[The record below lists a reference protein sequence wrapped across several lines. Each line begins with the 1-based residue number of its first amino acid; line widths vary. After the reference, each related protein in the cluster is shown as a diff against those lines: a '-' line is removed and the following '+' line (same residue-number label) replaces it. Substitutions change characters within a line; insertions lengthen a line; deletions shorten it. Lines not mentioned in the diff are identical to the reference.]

1 MYLNVP
7 KNAAVYILLTADG
20 GVMSN
25 EFYSVI
31 DLPPAQFHQ
40 AYPLLQVSGADFTLD
55 QWLEYA
61 KGLHERRD
69 QGAGILS
76 AVSEDGYIHALA
88 TYELWA
94 RCAEARVI
102 EVEYFCYL
110 DLLNRSVGPLLIRAL
125 EERGHIHDCSEVRVR
140 TSQFLDT
147 SGPASSPTV
156 TAMFQRF
163 GYATESDHLRKQF
176 GD

>member
-1 MYLNVP
+1 MYLNAL
-7 KNAAVYILLTADG
+7 KNSSVHILLTVEG

-25 EFYSVI
+25 EFYSVV
-31 DLPPAQFHQ
+31 DLSPAQFRQ

-69 QGAGILS
+69 KGTGILS

-94 RCAEARVI
+94 RCADARVI

-110 DLLNRSVGPLLIRAL
+110 DLLNQSVGPLLIRAL

-140 TSQFLDT
+140 TSQILGT
-147 SGPASSPTV
+147 SGPTSSPTV

-163 GYATESDHLRKQF
+163 GYAPESDHLKKRF
-176 GD
+176 G

>member
-40 AYPLLQVSGADFTLD
+40 AYPLIQVSGADFTLD

-61 KGLHERRD
+61 NGLHEGRD
-69 QGAGILS
+69 KGAGIPS
-76 AVSEDGYIHALA
+76 AVSEDAYCNLCNA
-88 TYELWA
+88 ELQSCRYSHDLPMPTFIVEILNLESRIAVQRAMEW
-94 RCAEARVI
+94 CHDNSGAETPFSR
-102 EVEYFCYL
+102 
-110 DLLNRSVGPLLIRAL
+110 P
-125 EERGHIHDCSEVRVR
+125 
-140 TSQFLDT
+140 
-147 SGPASSPTV
+147 SG
-156 TAMFQRF
+156 RF
-163 GYATESDHLRKQF
+163 
-176 GD
+176 

>member
-7 KNAAVYILLTADG
+7 KNAAVYILLIAEG

-69 QGAGILS
+69 EGAGILS

-125 EERGHIHDCSEVRVR
+125 EERGRMHDCSEVRVR
-140 TSQFLDT
+140 TSQISGT
-147 SGPASSPTV
+147 SAPASSPTV
-156 TAMFQRF
+156 TAMFRRF
-163 GYATESDHLRKQF
+163 GYATESDHLKKQF
-176 GD
+176 G

>member
-1 MYLNVP
+1 
-7 KNAAVYILLTADG
+7 
-20 GVMSN
+20 MSN
-25 EFYSVI
+25 ELYSAV
-31 DLPPAQFHQ
+31 DLPPARFHQ
-40 AYPLLQVSGADFTLD
+40 AYPLIQVSGADFTLD

-69 QGAGILS
+69 KGAGILS

-125 EERGHIHDCSEVRVR
+125 EERGRRFNCSEARVR
-140 TSQFLDT
+140 TSQILGT
-147 SGPASSPTV
+147 SGPTSSPTA

-163 GYATESDHLRKQF
+163 GYATESDHLKKKF
-176 GD
+176 G

>member
-1 MYLNVP
+1 
-7 KNAAVYILLTADG
+7 
-20 GVMSN
+20 MSN

-40 AYPLLQVSGADFTLD
+40 AYPLIQVSGTDFTLD

-61 KGLHERRD
+61 KGLYERRD
-69 QGAGILS
+69 KGAGILS

-102 EVEYFCYL
+102 EVEYFCYV
-110 DLLNRSVGPLLIRAL
+110 DRLNRSVGPLLIRAL
-125 EERGHIHDCSEVRVR
+125 EERGRMHDCSEVRVR
-140 TSQFLDT
+140 TSQISGT
-147 SGPASSPTV
+147 SAPASSPTA

-163 GYATESDHLRKQF
+163 GYAIESDHLKKKF
-176 GD
+176 G